1 MMRRS
6 DREIKEFCEIVE
18 VMKRCDVCRV
28 ALNDNGY
35 PYIIPLNFGMKA
47 EAGQIT
53 LYFHGA
59 GEGKKYELIKRDNRA
74 GFEMDCSHRLVMG
87 AGGCSCTMKYESVVG
102 RGRIEIVP
110 EDEKIKALSVLME
123 QYHKEE
129 LSFPVSFPEEAVR
142 ETTVFKLTVDKVS
155 GKRNP

>member
-1 MMRRS
+1 MRRS
-6 DREIKEFCEIVE
+6 DREIKELDEI
-18 VMKRCDVCRV
+18 MDIIKRCDVCRV
-28 ALNDNGY
+28 ALHDSGY
-35 PYIIPLNFGMKA
+35 PYIVPLNFGMKA
-47 EAGQIT
+47 DAGNIT

-110 EDEKIKALSVLME
+110 EDEKKEALSVLMR
-123 QYHKEE
+123 QYHEGE
-129 LSFPVSFPEEAVR
+129 FSGLASFPEEAVR
-142 ETTVFKLTVDKVS
+142 KTAVFRLTVDKVW
-155 GKRNP
+155 GKRNL